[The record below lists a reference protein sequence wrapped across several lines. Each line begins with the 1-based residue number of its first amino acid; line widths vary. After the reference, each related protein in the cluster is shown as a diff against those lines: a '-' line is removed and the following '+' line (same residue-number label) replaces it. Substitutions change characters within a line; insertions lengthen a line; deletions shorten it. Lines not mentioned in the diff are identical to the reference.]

1 MTASRIDAGIVAL
14 VAACA
19 ADSTLTGLGTVV
31 SDGLPVTNDRLDN
44 LLVIGGTYPDDG
56 VSVVAEGQQE
66 WRSDGGTSAARDES
80 VDVRCFALVETGD
93 VDVATTRASAFS
105 IVAAVEAL
113 LRANYSL
120 GLSSVMS
127 VEVVNVA
134 YQLTQGSDGTRVVV
148 PFTVRIRSVI

>member
-1 MTASRIDAGIVAL
+1 MAASRLHAAIVAL
-14 VAACA
+14 AAACA
-19 ADSTLTGLGTVV
+19 ADSTLVGLGTVV
-31 SDGLPVTNDRLDN
+31 SDGLPVNGDRLDN

-56 VSVVAEGQQE
+56 LGVIAEGQQE

-93 VDVATTRASAFS
+93 VDVATTRASAFA

-113 LRANYSL
+113 LRASYTL

-127 VEVVNVA
+127 VEVVGLA

>member
-31 SDGLPVTNDRLDN
+31 SDGLPVTADRLDN

-56 VSVVAEGQQE
+56 VSVVGEAQQE

-80 VDVRCFALVETGD
+80 ADVRCFALRETGD
-93 VDVATTRASAFS
+93 VDVATTRASAFAV
-105 IVAAVEAL
+105 VAAVEAL
-113 LRANYSL
+113 LRANYTL
-120 GLSSVMS
+120 GLASVMS